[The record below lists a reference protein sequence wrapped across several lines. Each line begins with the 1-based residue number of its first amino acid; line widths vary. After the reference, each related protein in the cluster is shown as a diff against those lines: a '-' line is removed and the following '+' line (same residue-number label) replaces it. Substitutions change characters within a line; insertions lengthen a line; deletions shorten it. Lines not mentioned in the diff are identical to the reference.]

1 MKIIITE
8 SQIRRIVQEISKEF
22 DEGVNLT
29 GTYLDSNKYDYKNKS
44 NLSNLASKTGN
55 LFKDNPKT
63 SSSLLEKINFD
74 FDSQDENNLVY
85 RVDISDKFVKKY
97 LSNSIDE
104 YNKITNIL
112 HFTKIYIQ
120 HEDTPVKRIH
130 FPLGLPSELNGI
142 GLGYVIYEYFIKFL
156 GWGSSSIDASGSA
169 KNIWKKIAN
178 DPDFYIVV
186 IKTDRINSI
195 LAIYKYFGFEQNKI
209 YDIITDFINYNKKI
223 YRSDFKINKDT
234 VIIDEELLNDY
245 LSFTQLDKTY
255 FDEDK
260 KIIDSPEVLKNILS
274 NIDYVIRGLQI
285 NCDDTNDISDE
296 RKKQYLDKIEKL
308 YDEIDIISKEIIRLK
323 PMRYFYE
330 LELKL
335 NCYKDKTNSPNFVEL
350 KNKMAEL
357 MNYIMYYF
365 NYNY

>member
-29 GTYLDSNKYDYKNKS
+29 GTYLDSNKYHYKNK
-44 NLSNLASKTGN
+44 SNLASKTGN

-74 FDSQDENNLVY
+74 FDSQDENNLVLY

-112 HFTKIYIQ
+112 HFTKIYIG

-260 KIIDSPEVLKNILS
+260 KIINPEEQLKNILY
-274 NIDYVIRGLQI
+274 NIDYIIRGLEI
-285 NCDDTNDISDE
+285 NCGDTNDISDE
-296 RKKQYLDKIEKL
+296 RKKQYLDKIEEL
-308 YDEIDIISKEIIRLK
+308 YDKISKEII
-323 PMRYFYE
+323 
-330 LELKL
+330 
-335 NCYKDKTNSPNFVEL
+335 
-350 KNKMAEL
+350 
-357 MNYIMYYF
+357 
-365 NYNY
+365 